1 MADAL
6 QVELV
11 AADRTVW
18 SGEATMVIA
27 RTVEGDIGILRG
39 HAPVLSL
46 LTDAVVEIDAGD
58 GEVVIAAVDGGFI
71 SVANDRVSILS
82 EHACSPPTSTS
93 SAERSELEAAQ
104 ADEGDDAEARIR
116 RAEARIRAAERA
128 CVTRRHDEEGR
139 CRCGSGCSTQPACC
153 SCSPCSTA
161 ACLVAPAP
169 AAVPARRHLRAQPP
183 VGVRRARQRLGPRAG
198 PLLR

>member
-1 MADAL
+1 MADSL

-58 GEVVIAAVDGGFI
+58 GEVVMAAVDGGFI

-82 EHACSPPTSTS
+82 EHAVLAADIDVN
-93 SAERSELEAAQ
+93 AERSELEAAQ
-104 ADEGDDAEARIR
+104 GDDGTDAEARIR

-128 CVTRRHDEEGR
+128 
-139 CRCGSGCSTQPACC
+139 
-153 SCSPCSTA
+153 
-161 ACLVAPAP
+161 
-169 AAVPARRHLRAQPP
+169 
-183 VGVRRARQRLGPRAG
+183 
-198 PLLR
+198 